1 MKNNL
6 TTFVFIG
13 GRQSRIDDGSKFPK
27 EFYYGYFDFLKKFKN
42 IELFELNKPNRNKII
57 IFIDKLVFKIFKF
70 PLGLANVFSIRTYKQ
85 YKKSS
90 NLVLVNEHV
99 FFSTLFLIGFLRLFK
114 KINVTVFLMG
124 MFQNIQSH
132 NILQKLLV
140 KFSFFIANDLVFL
153 GEGEYEHA
161 KKLFKKNKS
170 KFSCIPFCVDQD
182 FWESDDDYDYSNR
195 DYILFVG
202 NDLNRDFANLEKI
215 VRLLTEYK
223 FKLVSTRIDKNIEKL
238 SNVEV
243 IGGSWHNKKLS
254 DIQLKELYSRAKIV
268 LIPLKDTI
276 QPSGQSVALQSMSC
290 KTPVLITKTIGF
302 WDNTNFADEENIFF
316 LQSNTPD
323 EAVLKIRKLIND
335 KDRLNFVSNSA
346 YETVRTHYKLENFS
360 EKLEGIIFKAI

>member
-13 GRQSRIDDGSKFPK
+13 GRQGRIDDGSKFPK
-27 EFYYGYFDFLKKFKN
+27 EFYYGYFSFLKKFEN

-57 IFIDKLVFKIFKF
+57 ILIDKIMFKIFKF
-70 PLGLANVFSIRTYKQ
+70 PIGLANVFSIRTYKQ

-114 KINVTVFLMG
+114 KINTTVFLMG
-124 MFQNIQSH
+124 MFQNIKSR

-140 KFSFFIANDLVFL
+140 KFSFLIANNLVFL

-170 KFSCIPFCVDQD
+170 QFSCIPFCVDQN
-182 FWESDDDYDYSNR
+182 FWETEDDYDYSTR

-202 NDLNRDFANLEKI
+202 NDLNRDFANLEKT
-215 VRLLTEYK
+215 VGLLTEFK

-238 SNVEV
+238 PNVEV

-254 DIQLKELYSRAKIV
+254 DIQLKELYSGAKIV
-268 LIPLKDTI
+268 LIPLHNTI

-290 KTPVLITKTIGF
+290 KTPVLISKTIGF
-302 WDNTNFADEENIFF
+302 WDNSNFVDEDNIFF
-316 LQSNTPD
+316 LQKNTPE
-323 EAVLKIRKLIND
+323 EAVLKIRKLVCD
-335 KDRLNFVSNSA
+335 KDKLNFVSNNA

-360 EKLEGIIFKAI
+360 EKLEKIVFKAI